1 MVERGSPLP
10 PSERSRPPRRGSSIA
25 LICIG
30 LLILVPSGLCT
41 AALGIGF
48 LSDLGSRGQSESF
61 AGLIW
66 VVLMVGGP
74 PIAIGIALF
83 VWGLRRDRR

>member
-25 LICIG
+25 LICTG

-41 AALGIGF
+41 AVFGIGF
-48 LSDLGSRGQSESF
+48 LGSSGQTESF
-61 AGLIW
+61 DGLIW